1 MEIVGYIDILIALGA
16 ESNLSVFENFDQE
29 AVSYFKD
36 VIKE

>member
-1 MEIVGYIDILIALGA
+1 LGA

-36 VIKE
+36 VIKEWLEVHGS